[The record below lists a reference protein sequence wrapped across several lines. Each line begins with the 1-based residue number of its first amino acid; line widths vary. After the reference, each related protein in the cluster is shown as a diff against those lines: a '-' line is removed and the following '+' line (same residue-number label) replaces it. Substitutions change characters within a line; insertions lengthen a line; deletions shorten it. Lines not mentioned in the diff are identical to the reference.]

1 MSFKD
6 QQQETL
12 FFQVS
17 KEEGNVSKEELQ
29 SISDLFDMLERNKN
43 GLGIETYSLS
53 QTSLEQIFL
62 SFARHQKDEQ
72 TLIAE
77 AEQIR
82 EQQQEQNQLTP
93 VEDVQE

>member
-29 SISDLFDMLERNKN
+29 SISDLFDLLERNKN

>member
-17 KEEGNVSKEELQ
+17 KEEGSVSKEELQ
-29 SISDLFDMLERNKN
+29 SISDLFDLLERNKN

-62 SFARHQKDEQ
+62 AFARHQKDEQ

-82 EQQQEQNQLTP
+82 EQQQQQNQLTP

>member
-29 SISDLFDMLERNKN
+29 SISDLFDLLERNKN
-43 GLGIETYSLS
+43 GFGIETYSLS